1 MGSPVMNGLLTSVM
15 VYINIVI
22 AIPYITLYFFTLNG
36 MTTKVSN
43 P

>member
-1 MGSPVMNGLLTSVM
+1 MGSPVMNGLLTSAM
-15 VYINIVI
+15 VYIKVI

>member
-1 MGSPVMNGLLTSVM
+1 MGSPVMNGLLTSAM